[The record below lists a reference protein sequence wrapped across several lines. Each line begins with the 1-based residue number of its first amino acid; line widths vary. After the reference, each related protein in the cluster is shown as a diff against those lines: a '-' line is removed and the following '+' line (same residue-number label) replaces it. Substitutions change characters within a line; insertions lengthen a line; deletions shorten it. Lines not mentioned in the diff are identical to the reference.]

1 VAGLSAAL
9 FTVLSFSTTQSL
21 LGASTDDQP
30 VSRVAQAI
38 AFNIIGIL
46 IVGLL
51 SARLA
56 ERRRIGEELRYT
68 EESFADLHILHERIV
83 DSIGSGLMTTDL
95 EGRIFAFNRAAERI
109 SGLDAGK
116 VIGMSIFSIF
126 DDVGR
131 RSIENALS
139 GFRENRSLPATFET
153 GFEIGDANDVVIE
166 CAAVPLLS
174 KNGSRN
180 GLIVTFQDITKIRV
194 LEETVRRSDR
204 LAAVGRMAAGLAHEI
219 RNPLGSMSSALQFLN
234 ERTRPATEE
243 ASLMNVVLRES
254 DRLNSIITNFLAYAR
269 PSANGFDARTR
280 ASTDVCEALRD
291 CLALLTHSPE
301 ISEHHG
307 FDISIPDE
315 QMIVGVNETLL
326 KQVFWNL
333 LRNAVAAMPGG
344 GTLSVSI
351 EKDSQTKIHILDTG
365 TGIAPGEIEHLFE
378 PFAEGSTGTGLGLSI
393 VHKIVSDHGGSIDV
407 ESEFG
412 KGTHFVIELPNQ
424 Q

>member
-1 VAGLSAAL
+1 LSAAL

-21 LGASTDDQP
+21 LEASTDDQP

-51 SARLA
+51 SARLS

-126 DDVGR
+126 DDAGR
-131 RSIENALS
+131 ESIENALS
-139 GFRENRSLPATFET
+139 GFRENRSMPDTFET
-153 GFEIGDANDVVIE
+153 GFKIGDANDAVVE
-166 CAAVPLLS
+166 CAAVPLLA
-174 KNGSRN
+174 KNGSLN

-234 ERTRPATEE
+234 ERTLPATEE

-269 PSANGFDARTR
+269 PSANGLNGQTR
-280 ASTDVCEALRD
+280 SSTDVCEALRD

-301 ISEHHG
+301 INEHHG
-307 FDISIPDE
+307 FEIGIPDE
-315 QMIVGVNETLL
+315 QMIVSVNETLL

-351 EKDSQTKIHILDTG
+351 DKDSQTKIRIADTG
-365 TGIAPGEIEHLFE
+365 TGIAPNELEHLFE
-378 PFAEGSTGTGLGLSI
+378 PFAEGSSGTGLGLSI

-407 ESEFG
+407 ESELG

-424 Q
+424 T